1 MSTHPNTKL
10 LKNRKVIEEINRH
23 RWIESEKA
31 GHDIGFEQASMDWLE
46 RFSKAWMDY
55 HMPQKKDIS
64 TAHPKSSFLIKSAA
78 PKSLKPT
85 VGSTRLRDNNV

>member
-1 MSTHPNTKL
+1 MTTSPNTKL

-31 GHDIGFEQASMDWLE
+31 GHDIGFEKAAMGWLE

-55 HMPQKKDIS
+55 HMPNRKDAAAAD
-64 TAHPKSSFLIKSAA
+64 TKSAS
-78 PKSLKPT
+78 PKKAAS
-85 VGSTRLRDNNV
+85 S

>member
-1 MSTHPNTKL
+1 MTTTPNTKL

-31 GHDIGFEQASMDWLE
+31 GHDIGFEKASMDWLE

-55 HMPQKKDIS
+55 HMPNRKDNTATDTKSVPQKK
-64 TAHPKSSFLIKSAA
+64 SA
-78 PKSLKPT
+78 S
-85 VGSTRLRDNNV
+85 